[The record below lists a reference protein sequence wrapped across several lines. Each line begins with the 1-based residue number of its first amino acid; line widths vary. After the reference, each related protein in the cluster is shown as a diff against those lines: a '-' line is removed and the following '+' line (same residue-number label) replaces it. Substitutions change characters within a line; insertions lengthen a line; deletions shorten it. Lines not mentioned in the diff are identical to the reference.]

1 MSAKL
6 VQQIALAEE
15 RLRLAMLASDAAAL
29 DELISPELIFTNHLG
44 HVLGKQ
50 DDVELHRTGLLK
62 LHTLQPSE
70 MQVQASA
77 QLAVVSVRM
86 RVAGAYGGAP
96 FEEDLRYT
104 RVWRIAANGN
114 WEIVAGHSSRV
125 QEPAEPD
132 RADSR
137 SDH

>member
-1 MSAKL
+1 MSTEFM
-6 VQQIALAEE
+6 QQIAVAEE
-15 RLRLAMLASDAAAL
+15 RLRLAVLASDLTAL
-29 DELISPELIFTNHLG
+29 DELIAPELIFTNHLG
-44 HVLGKQ
+44 HVLTKQ

-62 LHTLQPSE
+62 LHQLQPSE
-70 MQVQASA
+70 TQVRASA

-104 RVWRIAANGN
+104 RVWRMAANGN

-125 QEPAEPD
+125 QE
-132 RADSR
+132 
-137 SDH
+137 